1 MAIFL
6 ATEWNSPLKDQNAV
20 FTSPYKSSLLLSKTS
35 FLELENLVFSLELD
49 GYHGLM
55 RLTKFKNSKI

>member
-6 ATEWNSPLKDQNAV
+6 AAAWNNPLEEQNAV

-35 FLELENLVFSLELD
+35 FLELESLVFSLELQ

-55 RLTKFKNSKI
+55 RLTKFKYSKI